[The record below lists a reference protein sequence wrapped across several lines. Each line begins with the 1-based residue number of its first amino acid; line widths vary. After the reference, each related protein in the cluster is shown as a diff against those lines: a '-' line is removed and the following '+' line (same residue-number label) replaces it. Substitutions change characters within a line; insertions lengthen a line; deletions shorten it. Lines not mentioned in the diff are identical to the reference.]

1 MVWNTCRV
9 PDVVAS
15 GAPSCLREHVL
26 CPRGRQSLIAYWL
39 DFSYQYILRMER
51 DGDIALIRQNL
62 GRRIRKLRKSL
73 GMSQYVFS
81 KMAGINRTYLIDVEK
96 GRRNVS
102 VDNLIRISSGLD
114 VKMSVLFEDV
124 DTISYVEER
133 YEGTIPIDPP
143 VA

>member
-1 MVWNTCRV
+1 
-9 PDVVAS
+9 
-15 GAPSCLREHVL
+15 
-26 CPRGRQSLIAYWL
+26 
-39 DFSYQYILRMER
+39 MER